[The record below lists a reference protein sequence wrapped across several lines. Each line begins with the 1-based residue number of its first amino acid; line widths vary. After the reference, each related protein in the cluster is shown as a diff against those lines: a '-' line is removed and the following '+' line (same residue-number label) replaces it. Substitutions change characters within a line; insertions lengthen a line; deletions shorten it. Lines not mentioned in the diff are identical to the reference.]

1 MFNLSTSDFKLA
13 KSSFLGKLDVSISIL
28 FFKSVFVSQLDKS
41 NSTSTFASKEFGF
54 GKYSLSYN
62 MFFLS
67 THILKEL
74 LYLFY
79 LTYNVSPFLSI
90 TFVNFFFSSFS

>member
-41 NSTSTFASKEFGF
+41 NSTFTFASNEFGF
-54 GKYSLSYN
+54 GKYWLSYN
-62 MFFLS
+62 MFF
-67 THILKEL
+67 
-74 LYLFY
+74 YLPIY
-79 LTYNVSPFLSI
+79 
-90 TFVNFFFSSFS
+90 